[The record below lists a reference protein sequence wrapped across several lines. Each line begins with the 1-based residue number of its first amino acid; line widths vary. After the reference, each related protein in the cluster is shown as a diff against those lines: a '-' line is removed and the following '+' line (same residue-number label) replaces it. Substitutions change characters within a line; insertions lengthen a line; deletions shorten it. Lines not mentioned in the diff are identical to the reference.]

1 MKETMDQ
8 WENELSHLRME
19 CGKYNLAGR
28 EILDRYTD
36 AELSTIYNG
45 AGPDSWKPIAREI
58 LTELMKLFKP
68 EILLH
73 DVQFEESDGTRETFE
88 RVTEL
93 WKRNCRKIFDS
104 EYPLWTWKILKRSY
118 RLERAYWWGVMQ
130 AGNLAISGGAAFS
143 AWQKAYERKEVPRI
157 IQKMS
162 SIGNNEEN
170 S

>member
-1 MKETMDQ
+1 MTDMET
-8 WENELSHLRME
+8 ELAFLRFE
-19 CGKYNLAGR
+19 CGRYDLAGR

-143 AWQKAYERKEVPRI
+143 AWQEAYERKELPRI
-157 IQKMS
+157 TQKMS
-162 SIGNNEEN
+162 LFGNNEEN
-170 S
+170 C